1 MGNMKWRPLQS
12 GTFRRTFYFILLAS
26 SFLLSISFTACGRR
40 GDPVAVVPY
49 ENNTVEAERTAPE
62 SSGEGVSSVPEEK
75 TPSVPDAP
83 GGLKAVYTG
92 TAVVLTWDEV
102 SGKGTM
108 VYTVYR
114 SEERDFTA
122 LGTTQTPAF
131 SDRTVTKGKTYYYR
145 VSAMIDTEGEMSE
158 GLKISTGMG
167 EQ

>member
-1 MGNMKWRPLQS
+1 MGNMKWRPLHS
-12 GTFRRTFYFILLAS
+12 GMFRRTFYFILLAS
-26 SFLLSISFTACGRR
+26 SFLLFISFTACGRR

-49 ENNTVEAERTAPE
+49 EHRTVVSEKAEEE
-62 SSGEGVSSVPEEK
+62 SSNAGVGK
-75 TPSVPDAP
+75 TEADEAPSVPDAP